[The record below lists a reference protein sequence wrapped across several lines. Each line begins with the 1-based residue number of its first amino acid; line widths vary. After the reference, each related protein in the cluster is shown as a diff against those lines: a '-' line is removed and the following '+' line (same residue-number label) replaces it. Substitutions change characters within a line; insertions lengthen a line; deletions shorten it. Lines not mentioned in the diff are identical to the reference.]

1 MPGLKVSK
9 NRLTL
14 LLGASTAGDFKLKS
28 MFIYQSSNPR
38 DLKNYANLLCMCSV
52 IGTTKSG

>member
-28 MFIYQSSNPR
+28 MFIYQSKILETLR
-38 DLKNYANLLCMCSV
+38 IMQNYSACAL
-52 IGTTKSG
+52 